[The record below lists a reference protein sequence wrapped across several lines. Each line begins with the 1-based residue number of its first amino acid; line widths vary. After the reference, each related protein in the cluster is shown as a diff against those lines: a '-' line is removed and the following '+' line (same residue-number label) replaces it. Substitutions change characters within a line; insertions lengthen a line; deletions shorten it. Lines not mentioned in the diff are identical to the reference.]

1 MANYANDTTDRLRE
15 NANKGG
21 EGVQNPENFA
31 NVING
36 CPLIANPAIL
46 YHLRTNIRGLAKQYR
61 GVGWEGSSMYL
72 KYHINT

>member
-1 MANYANDTTDRLRE
+1 MREVANYANDKTDRLRE

-36 CPLIANPAIL
+36 CTLTL
-46 YHLRTNIRGLAKQYR
+46 Q
-61 GVGWEGSSMYL
+61 L
-72 KYHINT
+72 KHVLDV